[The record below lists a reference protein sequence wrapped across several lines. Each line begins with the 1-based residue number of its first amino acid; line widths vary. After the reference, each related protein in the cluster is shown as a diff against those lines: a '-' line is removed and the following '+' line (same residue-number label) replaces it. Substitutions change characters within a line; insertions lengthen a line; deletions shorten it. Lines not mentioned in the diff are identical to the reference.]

1 MSPRNTTTGGVLE
14 AMVVPA
20 LLRGGYEVQKQVDV
34 GERLG
39 GGKHFVDAVASKN
52 GQHFLVSLKWQQ
64 TSGTAEEKVPFEMM
78 CLADALR
85 TAKYSQ
91 AYLVLG
97 GDGWKRRDYFISG
110 SMVEQLKNS
119 EKVHVMTLER
129 FTAFAND
136 GRLGTTT
143 FRARSKAVEPM
154 MLPKV
159 DIESPFRG
167 DETRNVEFCKNICR
181 YAVLNGFNPYAMHL
195 FFTQFLDDSKEH
207 ERDLGIKCGLAWTD
221 HSDEIWFCLRPGDE
235 PSSGMMKAV
244 ARDRELVKDGKVRIL
259 KFLQFTQEGELV
271 GKWQPRAE

>member
-20 LLRGGYEVQKQVDV
+20 LVRGGYEVSKQVDV

-39 GGKHFVDAVASKN
+39 GGRHFVDALATKG
-52 GQHFLVSLKWQQ
+52 GQHYLVSLKWQQ
-64 TSGTAEEKVPFEMM
+64 TSGTAEEKVPFEML

-85 TAKYSQ
+85 TGRYSQ

-110 SMVEQLKNS
+110 AMVEQLKNS

-129 FTAFAND
+129 FVAFAND
-136 GRLGTTT
+136 GRLGTTA
-143 FRARSKAVEPM
+143 FGLRSKAQESGT
-154 MLPKV
+154 LRKV
-159 DIESPFRG
+159 AIESPFRG
-167 DETRNVEFCKNICR
+167 DEARNIEFCRNVCR

-195 FFTQFLDDSKEH
+195 FFTQFLDDSKAQ
-207 ERDLGIKCGLAWTD
+207 ERELGIKCGLAWTD
-221 HSDEIWFCLRPGDE
+221 DADEVWFCLRPGDE
-235 PSSGMMKAV
+235 PSPGMIKAV
-244 ARDRELVKDGKVRIL
+244 ARDELAKDKKVRIL

-271 GKWQPRAE
+271 GKWQPPAE